1 MDPSINYP
9 LGMKF
14 YEDVPVISV
23 YFRNNHID
31 PILVYDRD
39 TERLLGVVCNGMKVH
54 YHLPLTIKNIEFHY
68 LEKFHRYAKIIED
81 MIYIVP

>member
-1 MDPSINYP
+1 
-9 LGMKF
+9 MKF

-39 TERLLGVVCNGMKVH
+39 TERLLGVIDSDKISH